1 MNSKPRVLIVD
12 DEPLNL
18 RVSAECLANDYT
30 IFFARNGQEALD
42 FLETHP
48 VDVIL
53 LDINMPK
60 MDGFQTALKIHEL
73 DPNHEI
79 PIIYL
84 TADSS
89 EETISKAFDKGAAD
103 YILKPFKQKELL
115 ARVKNRIE
123 TEWLKKEQRQLI
135 LRNTHLVE
143 ILNRH
148 IAYIKTDPDGI
159 ITEISPNFCELIQCN
174 TAGYETCVEHYVGQN
189 VNILKSEYTHK
200 AVYRELW
207 DTIERGEI
215 YTHDIENRNF
225 NNETHWHRVSV
236 IPDINDKGIITGY
249 IAFYQNIDDQ
259 IQLEH
264 DAHTDFL
271 TGIYNRSKFEKLLSD
286 EITRSN
292 RYAIPLSIIMV
303 DIDHFKEVNDL
314 YGHSVG
320 DIVLKEFSDIIKH
333 SIRQNDIFARWGGEE
348 FIVLCPHTD
357 IEGAKALAETLR
369 EKIEKYRFAH
379 TGHKTASFGVT
390 QYNSNID
397 NSTLFS
403 NVDTALYE
411 AKSVGRNCVKLFD
424 IANKDSTSNLIT
436 I

>member
-1 MNSKPRVLIVD
+1 MNHKPNVLIVD

-18 RVSAECLANDYT
+18 RVSAECLANYYT
-30 IFFARNGQEALD
+30 IFFARSGQEALD
-42 FLETHP
+42 LLPTQR

-53 LDINMPK
+53 LDINMPE
-60 MDGFQTALKIHEL
+60 MDGFQTARKIHEL
-73 DPNHEI
+73 DPDHEI

-84 TADSS
+84 TADTS
-89 EETISKAFDKGAAD
+89 EETISKAFDNGAAD

-123 TEWLKKEQRQLI
+123 TERLKKEQRQLI
-135 LRNTHLVE
+135 LQNTHLVE
-143 ILNRH
+143 IINRH
-148 IAYIKTDPDGI
+148 VAYIKTDPEGI
-159 ITEISPNFCELIQCN
+159 ISEISPNFCELIQCN
-174 TAGYETCVEHYVGQN
+174 SEGYEMCIQHYVGQN

-225 NNETHWHRVSV
+225 NHETHWHRVTI
-236 IPDINDKGIITGY
+236 IPDINKKGIIAGY

-292 RYAIPLSIIMV
+292 RYRIPLSIIMV

-320 DIVLKEFSDIIKH
+320 DIVLKEFSDIIKY
-333 SIRQNDIFARWGGEE
+333 SIRQNDVFARWGGEE
-348 FIVLCPHTD
+348 FIILCPHTD

-369 EKIEKYRFAH
+369 EKIEEYRFTHA
-379 TGHKTASFGVT
+379 GHKTASFGVV
-390 QYNSNID
+390 QYNHQVDSAI
-397 NSTLFS
+397 LFTS
-403 NVDTALYE
+403 VDTALYHSK
-411 AKSVGRNCVKLFD
+411 ANGRNKVT
-424 IANKDSTSNLIT
+424 AVS
-436 I
+436 

>member
-1 MNSKPRVLIVD
+1 MNHKPNVLIVD

-18 RVSAECLANDYT
+18 RVSAECLTNYYT

-42 FLETHP
+42 LLPTQS

-53 LDINMPK
+53 LDINMPE
-60 MDGFQTALKIHEL
+60 MDGFQTARKIHEL
-73 DPNHEI
+73 DPDREI

-84 TADSS
+84 TADTS
-89 EETISKAFDKGAAD
+89 EDTISKAFDNGAAD
-103 YILKPFKQKELL
+103 YIIKPFKQKELL

-123 TEWLKKEQRQLI
+123 TERLKKEQRQLI
-135 LRNTHLVE
+135 LRNDHLVE
-143 ILNRH
+143 IINRH
-148 IAYIKTDPDGI
+148 VAYIKTDPEGI

-174 TAGYETCVEHYVGQN
+174 SEGYEMCMQHYVGQN

-200 AVYRELW
+200 VNYHALW
-207 DTIERGEI
+207 DTIERGEV

-225 NNETHWHRVSV
+225 NHETNWHRVTI
-236 IPDINDKGIITGY
+236 IPDIDERGTIEGY

-259 IQLEH
+259 VQLEH

-271 TGIYNRSKFEKLLSD
+271 TGIHNRSKFEKLLSD

-292 RYAIPLSIIMV
+292 RYRVPLSIIMV
-303 DIDHFKEVNDL
+303 DIDHFKEVNDV

-320 DIVLKEFSDIIKH
+320 DIVLKEFSDIIKL
-333 SIRQNDIFARWGGEE
+333 SIRQNDVFARWGGEE

-369 EKIEKYRFAH
+369 EKIEEYHFTKA
-379 TGHKTASFGVT
+379 GNKTASFGIAE
-390 QYNSNID
+390 YSNGM
-397 NSTLFS
+397 NPQALFS
-403 NVDTALYE
+403 HVDTALYE
-411 AKSVGRNCVKLFD
+411 AKESGRNCVK
-424 IANKDSTSNLIT
+424 IYTS
-436 I
+436 